1 MYLFAL
7 TFGHGLVHVE
17 RIALEIQDIAVVIEV
32 DDQVAHVAGI
42 GRGLDDEDAVAGAVD
57 HLGGVIAGGAV
68 RTRRITGVE
77 EGVRVGAHDDVDPVA
92 GIGRDLLVHI
102 VATV

>member
-42 GRGLDDEDAVAGAVD
+42 GRGLDDEHAMAGAVD
-57 HLGGVIAGGAV
+57 HLGEVIAGGA
-68 RTRRITGVE
+68 
-77 EGVRVGAHDDVDPVA
+77 VGAHDDVDPVA